1 MTMNSLRTKVY
12 HTVKPQYLATHTK
25 TIPEETVDSWQTIST
40 IDHLPDCI
48 GQVTTE
54 DNMGE
59 RIRRWK
65 CSKCAVRGAKGI

>member
-1 MTMNSLRTKVY
+1 MTMTSLHPKIY
-12 HTVKPQYLATHTK
+12 HPVVPQYLATLTK
-25 TIPEETVDSWQTIST
+25 TIADETVDSWQTISM

-54 DNMGE
+54 ENMGE

-65 CSKCAVRGAKGI
+65 CSKCSVRGAKGI